1 MLKIVT
7 AQLKV
12 QPGHPSENT
21 ENIIVQSDIDGG
33 LIGGASLKVDK
44 FYEIINKVDEIIKK
58 EDNN

>member
-21 ENIIVQSDIDGG
+21 ENMLTMIAQGRFDYLSRDGCARLSFRGYLGAICFLEG
-33 LIGGASLKVDK
+33 L
-44 FYEIINKVDEIIKK
+44 
-58 EDNN
+58 

>member
-21 ENIIVQSDIDGG
+21 ENMLTMIAQAKAQGG
-33 LIGGASLKVDK
+33 CARLSFRGYLGAICFL
-44 FYEIINKVDEIIKK
+44 EGL
-58 EDNN
+58 